1 MILAKR
7 TVYSLLLALVCADLV
22 FRYPLDVPHELG
34 ADTTFIHTLATSIAV
49 EGRASWIVHP
59 TSYFGLYA
67 LSYPSAIPF
76 YFAAGTILTGIPVE
90 GIMLILG
97 WVTSVVGVLG
107 AFLVARKLR
116 RDDIFALTVATLLA
130 FSPFFV
136 KDTFWVGS
144 TRGFVVSLVP
154 VFLLLAIG
162 SLRTHQLRQ
171 VALAFVLFIV
181 LAAIHRMGFL
191 VFFVIVAYMFAVPFH
206 KLTQRLRFALY
217 KYERV
222 ARYAFVLTTMGSFI
236 GVFYVQFLYPGVGGA
251 DVAEQYGSGAFFH
264 GDSFPVLLANMGVS
278 LTGKVGPL
286 FPVALVG
293 LVAYTWR
300 RPKEAT
306 DKFVLTT
313 MLLFLP
319 LLSLRDYMGEFLIP
333 LFTILVVIGL
343 VSARRFF
350 PKRGKLVAIGLAVLV
365 IASVG
370 FSWEMK
376 DYWRERYVT
385 DAPIEDGTYDAA
397 VYLRFSTDETIIANE
412 GLGGGQLAA
421 ISGRPVLPIGG
432 ASQHW
437 TGPQQIAWHFV
448 DPGTVSVRL
457 LEFGNVSFNSDEVYV
472 PVGVRNAEIDWETIF
487 FYREP
492 AAADQ
497 QFLRYHIHYVVVL
510 ATLPDSFISYG
521 LERPS
526 PYLTTVL
533 PTTSYVVY
541 DNGAYRIWFRG

>member
-1 MILAKR
+1 M
-7 TVYSLLLALVCADLV
+7 
-22 FRYPLDVPHELG
+22 
-34 ADTTFIHTLATSIAV
+34 
-49 EGRASWIVHP
+49 
-59 TSYFGLYA
+59 
-67 LSYPSAIPF
+67 
-76 YFAAGTILTGIPVE
+76 
-90 GIMLILG
+90 
-97 WVTSVVGVLG
+97 
-107 AFLVARKLR
+107 
-116 RDDIFALTVATLLA
+116 
-130 FSPFFV
+130 
-136 KDTFWVGS
+136 
-144 TRGFVVSLVP
+144 
-154 VFLLLAIG
+154 AIG

-437 TGPQQIAWHFV
+437 RSPVTSSIPALFPSGSLSSGTSPSTATRCTFPWAFATRRLIGRQSSSTGNPPRQI
-448 DPGTVSVRL
+448 S
-457 LEFGNVSFNSDEVYV
+457 SFSD
-472 PVGVRNAEIDWETIF
+472 
-487 FYREP
+487 
-492 AAADQ
+492 
-497 QFLRYHIHYVVVL
+497 
-510 ATLPDSFISYG
+510 
-521 LERPS
+521 
-526 PYLTTVL
+526 
-533 PTTSYVVY
+533 TTSTMSSYWQLSPTLSFPM
-541 DNGAYRIWFRG
+541 G